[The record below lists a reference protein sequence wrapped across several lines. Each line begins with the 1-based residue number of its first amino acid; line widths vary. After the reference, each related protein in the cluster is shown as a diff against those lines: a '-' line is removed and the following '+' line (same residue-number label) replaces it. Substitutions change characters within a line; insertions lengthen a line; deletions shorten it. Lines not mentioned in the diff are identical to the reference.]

1 MTDPMAEPMSEQS
14 DQTTS
19 DQTADETRS
28 DRVTVK
34 RIGER
39 GRYDRATIDAILD
52 EAIMCHV
59 GTVQD
64 GMPMV
69 IPTLHARDGD
79 HLLIHGSAAA
89 QMLRTA
95 KTQQICVTVTL
106 VDGFVLARSGMHH
119 SMNYRSVVVL
129 GQPELVEGDEKVR
142 ALDHIVDTLVP
153 GRLAQLAPRP
163 MTDKEIRATT
173 VLRLAITEASAK
185 VRTGPPSDDAED
197 YALPIWAGVLPI
209 TTTYGPAIPDPAM
222 THDLEV
228 PANIADYT
236 RPTTS

>member
-1 MTDPMAEPMSEQS
+1 MTDPKADPMSEQRNP
-14 DQTTS
+14 TTS
-19 DQTADETRS
+19 DRTADQTKS

-34 RIGER
+34 RIAER
-39 GRYDRATIDAILD
+39 GHYDRDTIDAILD

-119 SMNYRSVVVL
+119 SMNYRSVCVL
-129 GQPELVEGDEKVR
+129 GRGAAIEGEPKLE
-142 ALDHIVDTLVP
+142 ALRVISE
-153 GRLAQLAPRP
+153 QLAPGRWAEGRGP
-163 MTDKEIRATT
+163 NERELKGTLVVAVDA
-173 VLRLAITEASAK
+173 AEASAK
-185 VRTGPPSDDAED
+185 SRTGPPVDDEED
-197 YALPIWAGVLPI
+197 YALPVWAGVLPFA
-209 TTTYGPAIPDPAM
+209 TGFEKAQPDPRLGAGIG
-222 THDLEV
+222 LPER
-228 PANIADYT
+228 Y
-236 RPTTS
+236 R

>member
-1 MTDPMAEPMSEQS
+1 MTDPMADPMSEQS
-14 DQTTS
+14 DQTTDPS
-19 DQTADETRS
+19 REETKT

-39 GRYDRATIDAILD
+39 GHYDRATIDAILD

-69 IPTLHARDGD
+69 IPTLHARLGD
-79 HLLIHGSAAA
+79 HLLVHGSAAA

-129 GQPELVEGDEKVR
+129 GQPELVEGDEKIE
-142 ALDHIVDTLVP
+142 ALDHIVETLVP
-153 GRLAQLAPRP
+153 GRLEQLAARP

-173 VLRLAITEASAK
+173 VLRLPITEASAK

-222 THDLEV
+222 THDLDV
-228 PANIADYT
+228 PANIAAYQ